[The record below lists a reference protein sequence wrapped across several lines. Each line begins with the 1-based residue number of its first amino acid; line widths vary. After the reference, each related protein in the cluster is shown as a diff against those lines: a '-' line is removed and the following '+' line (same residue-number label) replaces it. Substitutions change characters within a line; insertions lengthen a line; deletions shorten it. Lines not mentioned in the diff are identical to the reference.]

1 MKKLKKFGKSSF
13 AVVLSL
19 VLCAGMVVPAFAA
32 VEFNKDAHVDADT
45 GALKQN
51 EAGDYDYYLGG
62 NVTLDK
68 TLVIGAGVGETVLV
82 VGGSSARS
90 AAGDMKT
97 PVDAT
102 VVGIVDDQ
110 DVDASVLQQA

>member
-1 MKKLKKFGKSSF
+1 MQVAKVIGNIWATRKEEKLAGLK
-13 AVVLSL
+13 LLL
-19 VLCAGMVVPAFAA
+19 VQPINPLTGELYRIPLVAA
-32 VEFNKDAHVDADT
+32 DI
-45 GALKQN
+45 
-51 EAGDYDYYLGG
+51 
-62 NVTLDK
+62 
-68 TLVIGAGVGETVLV
+68 IGAGVGETVLV

-110 DVDASVLQQA
+110 DVDASVLQPA